1 MDLKPY
7 ITHTFDGLEYV
18 NDSIKALHEG
28 DCLRAVVKIAK
39 DELPTAQLPTL
50 KSNIKLEKGDTFSV
64 PLSSKIDISC
74 NNSENSILNFVSQI

>member
-1 MDLKPY
+1 MDFRPDGPQNTGFNLTTLNSISGEIKDIECIKP
-7 ITHTFDGLEYV
+7 TVLF
-18 NDSIKALHEG
+18 AQEG
-28 DCLRAVVKIAK
+28 NWEIVIG
-39 DELPTAQLPTL
+39 